1 MAGSAPRRRD
11 DSGSVELVI
20 VFPVALM
27 VILLIIQA
35 GLWFLARASARDAA
49 TDGARAAAG
58 VGATAATGQAAARSA
73 LAQLS
78 GPVLTDASVSA
89 SRNQITSGV
98 TVKGRTE
105 SILPGLSL
113 PVSATVSVPT
123 ESFRP

>member
-1 MAGSAPRRRD
+1 MAGLARRRHD

-35 GLWFLARASARDAA
+35 GLWFLARAAARDAA
-49 TDGARAAAG
+49 TDGARAAAA
-58 VGATAATGQAAARSA
+58 VGGTASAGQAAATSA
-73 LAQLS
+73 LTQLS
-78 GPVLTDASVSA
+78 GPVLTDASVNA
-89 SRNQITSGV
+89 SRNQVTSGV
-98 TVKGRTE
+98 TVTGRTE